1 MFGEYFKD
9 TMNDTFTVPIS
20 KLKQNT
26 ADIISQVVNSGLSAV
41 VMQRSQPKVVIAD
54 YEYFN
59 SLEEA
64 VIDFMDAREAEKAK
78 KEPTISL
85 KAYLRKRWGESF

>member
-1 MFGEYFKD
+1 
-9 TMNDTFTVPIS
+9 MNDTFTVPITQ
-20 KLKQNT
+20 LRQN
-26 ADIISQVVNSGLSAV
+26 AAGIISDVTTKGLSAV
-41 VMQRSQPKVVIAD
+41 IVQRSKPKAVIAD

-64 VIDFMDAREAEKAK
+64 VIDFMDTTEAEKAK

-85 KAYLRKRWGESF
+85 KTYARKRWGNNF

>member
-1 MFGEYFKD
+1 
-9 TMNDTFTVPIS
+9 MNDTFSVPIS
-20 KLKQNT
+20 KLRQNT

-41 VMQRSQPKVVIAD
+41 IMQRSQPKAVIAD

-64 VIDFMDAREAEKAK
+64 VIDFMDAAEAEKAK
-78 KEPTISL
+78 KEPTVSL
-85 KAYLRKRWGESF
+85 KAYTKKRWGRNF